1 MTQEEKMKRLLDAQ
15 DNPEAFTE
23 EELQAMLAEDD
34 LRESAELQAKLKQAY
49 IGEETEEIDVEEEW
63 LKFLENE
70 ELRMKS
76 EEFLT
81 PEGMSEQARRSTA
94 HPTAKS
100 HSSFQKIAASFIG
113 LLMLSGIAYAA
124 IHIVSNSRSQQVEV
138 QDTTARNQ
146 GDRSL
151 DSEQNHGPVPL
162 IPEPKTFEN
171 VPLKDIAAE
180 LAKVYHVTIE
190 VKNAE
195 TAALRL
201 YYPWN
206 PQMPLQQVV
215 EELNRFEKVH
225 LTLTN
230 DTLIIE

>member
-23 EELQAMLAEDD
+23 EELQAMLDEDD
-34 LRESAELQAKLKQAY
+34 LRETAELMASLKQAY
-49 IGEETEEIDVEEEW
+49 IGKEPEDIDVEAEW
-63 LKFLENE
+63 QHFAPQK
-70 ELRMKS
+70 
-76 EEFLT
+76 
-81 PEGMSEQARRSTA
+81 PRRW
-94 HPTAKS
+94 PL
-100 HSSFQKIAASFIG
+100 QIAAAFIG
-113 LLMLSGIAYAA
+113 LLMLSGIAYAT
-124 IHIVSNSRSQQVEV
+124 IRMVSNTRSQQPVAQE
-138 QDTTARNQ
+138 TTVRNQ
-146 GDRSL
+146 DRSL

-171 VPLKDIAAE
+171 TPLKAIVAE
-180 LAKVYHVTIE
+180 LAEAHHLTVE
-190 VKNAE
+190 VRNAE

-206 PQMPLQQVV
+206 PKMPLQQVV

-225 LTLTN
+225 LTLTS